1 MPWNLAGL
9 VTHLPGGVAE
19 PPIPPYPGYP
29 APAHHTG
36 YSPHLGLH
44 TDISHSPYPGANFGT
59 SMGVTPPTLT
69 APVTSAS
76 VSGITTP
83 AVTGAP
89 TYKME
94 PGDPG
99 LYYPGPGGLPEPDPH
114 TGPGGFQPSHP
125 GLGVPGAG
133 PELGSA
139 DFMQTLQTYMGQPG
153 SVDMQHHEGEFHI
166 QKIKQLKPT

>member
-1 MPWNLAGL
+1 
-9 VTHLPGGVAE
+9 
-19 PPIPPYPGYP
+19 
-29 APAHHTG
+29 
-36 YSPHLGLH
+36 
-44 TDISHSPYPGANFGT
+44 
-59 SMGVTPPTLT
+59 MGVTPPTLT
-69 APVTSAS
+69 APVTTAS

-94 PGDPG
+94 PSDPG
-99 LYYPGPGGLPEPDPH
+99 LYYPEADPH
-114 TGPGGFQPSHP
+114 TGAGPGGFQPTHP

-153 SVDMQHHEGEFHI
+153 TVDMQHHEG
-166 QKIKQLKPT
+166 KIKLDKLSRI